1 MAIGYTVGSS
11 YLLDLKAKKSLDPSY
26 NPSEVLAVQQIAKK
40 NPTMEMVLD
49 NEFGYISQVLD
60 YGLSPYYNRNKT
72 LNNKGYGV
80 VEDVIENDDQVIAS
94 LEKLKLSVM
103 QLRITPVKPKFI
115 EPKYQEV
122 ADILQKFWQLNLDEM
137 QETIEDALYS
147 LDSDRI
153 IYGHAFSEK
162 VWKYQEFGEF
172 KGKLV
177 IDAIKNK
184 KPGVFQFDLDK
195 FANVLSITDLAHN
208 IALPKEK
215 FIYSTWKKRHSDPYG
230 KGVADALY
238 PLCYSKQQ
246 LLKIMMIGAGK
257 WANPST
263 VIYLPTGGDGELEAA
278 ETFAN
283 QLQASSC
290 ASIPQGYKAELL
302 EIANRSQNPCIEIIN
317 YLNTAIAKIIE
328 STAAATNENSNGY
341 GSKADTSEKMKSSK
355 IHELYLIR
363 SDEDLLK
370 EQLVRPL
377 TRLNFDIEKFPLSAY
392 PDLKFSPIDE
402 ESKSSLVDRLVK
414 YYDMGIVNPDNKNHR
429 EYIQKIDDIPSDVEE
444 NEIEQDIKDN
454 ENEDESVTLFN
465 YDFE

>member
-11 YLLDLKAKKSLDPSY
+11 YLLDLKDKKSLDPSY

-49 NEFGYISQVLD
+49 NEFGYISQALD

-263 VIYLPTGGDGELEAA
+263 VIYLPTGGDGEVEAA

-302 EIANRSQNPCIEIIN
+302 EIANRSQNPCIEIIQH
-317 YLNTAIAKIIE
+317 LNTAIAKIIE
-328 STAAATNENSNGY
+328 STAAATNENSSGY

-377 TRLNFDIEKFPLSAY
+377 SRLNFDIEKFPLSAY

-429 EYIQKIDDIPSDVEE
+429 EYIQKIDDIPGDIEE

-454 ENEDESVTLFN
+454 ESEDEAVTLFN